1 MSFEDNFK
9 NQDNSLNSISSSD
22 YLYIHFNG
30 ISFSNLHELKKNP
43 FKVIIDHININ
54 SVRNKF
60 EPPRQMVKDNINILL
75 VSEAKSDY
83 RFPVGQFCI
92 DGYSIPYRLDRTSH
106 SGRILLYI
114 REDIPSK
121 MLKFEQ
127 VQSNFEG
134 FFDEIILSKKKW
146 LLSCLYYP
154 NRKKYCKA
162 CEKYRIGLD
171 QLNAMITY

>member
-1 MSFEDNFK
+1 M
-9 NQDNSLNSISSSD
+9 
-22 YLYIHFNG
+22 Y
-30 ISFSNLHELKKNP
+30 ELKKNDP
-43 FKVIIDHININ
+43 FRVIIDHININ

-60 EPPRQMVKDNINILL
+60 EPPKQMINDKINILL
-75 VSEAKSDY
+75 VSEAKLDY

-92 DGYSIPYRLDRTSH
+92 DGYSNPYRLDRTSH
-106 SGRILLYI
+106 GVGILLYI
-114 REDIPSK
+114 GEDIPSN

-127 VQSNFEG
+127 LQSNFEG
-134 FFDEIILSKKKW
+134 FFDEIILRKKNW